1 MKLSGSLN
9 QPELIGKAETPSMT
23 AQVERI
29 IYKDAG
35 SSGPLIPATEKSLGG
50 IIVGENLKITQE
62 GVLSVDTADN
72 AEADNTRPITSA
84 AVYTHLGNIEILLGM
99 I

>member
-1 MKLSGSLN
+1 MKLTGSLI
-9 QPELIGKAETPSMT
+9 QAELIGKAETPSMT
-23 AQVERI
+23 AQVERV

-35 SSGPLIPATEKSLGG
+35 SGGALIPATEKSLGG
-50 IIVGENLKITQE
+50 IIVGENLKITKE

-72 AEADNTRPITSA
+72 AEEDNTRPITSA
-84 AVYTHLGNIEILLGM
+84 AVHTQLGNIEVLLGT